1 MLVECKMEFFNE
13 SVMCQ
18 FGGENMW
25 NLIYEDDGEQDLY
38 DEEVVYADNLFK
50 TRSAERQ

>member
-1 MLVECKMEFFNE
+1 MEFCND
-13 SVMCQ
+13 SAMYQ

-25 NLIYEDDGEQDLY
+25 NLIYEDDSEQDLY

-50 TRSAERQ
+50 SRSAERQ